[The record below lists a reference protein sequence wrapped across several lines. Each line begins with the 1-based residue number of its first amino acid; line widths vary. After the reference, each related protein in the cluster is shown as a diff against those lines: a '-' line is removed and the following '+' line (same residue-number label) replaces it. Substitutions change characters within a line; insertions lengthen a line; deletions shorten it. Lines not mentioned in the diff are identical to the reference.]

1 MTRASHRAL
10 QAASPRHN
18 QLTLDGR
25 RKPKPMPLL
34 EHAPEPKGQSR
45 EAIEWLRLKLVAAG
59 AHGRPGAVK
68 SRIRLIEFTNRMLK
82 RELGRA

>member
-34 EHAPEPKGQSR
+34 EHVPEPTGQGR
-45 EAIEWLRLKLVAAG
+45 EAIEWLRLKLVSVG
-59 AHGRPGAVK
+59 SQGRPGAVK
-68 SRIRLIEFTNRMLK
+68 ARIRLVEFTKNKLK

>member
-25 RKPKPMPLL
+25 RKPKPLPLL
-34 EHAPEPKGQSR
+34 GHAPEPKGQDR
-45 EAIEWLRLKLVAAG
+45 EAIEWLRLKLVSVG
-59 AHGRPGAVK
+59 SQGRPGAVK
-68 SRIRLIEFTNRMLK
+68 ARIRLVEFTKNKLK